1 MSALHGP
8 IKSFRINEEDLA
20 TLERAVPVMHEAISN
35 LPAVYFRPDVQVAME
50 ESKRILSDVRWDNGL
65 FLEIDVNVGG
75 PFTIPG
81 EDGE

>member
-1 MSALHGP
+1 VNVR

-75 PFTIPG
+75 LG
-81 EDGE
+81 GNEHD

>member
-1 MSALHGP
+1 VNVP

-20 TLERAVPVMHEAISN
+20 ILERAVPVTHEAISN

-65 FLEIDVNVGG
+65 FLEIDVNVEG
-75 PFTIPG
+75 PFAMPG